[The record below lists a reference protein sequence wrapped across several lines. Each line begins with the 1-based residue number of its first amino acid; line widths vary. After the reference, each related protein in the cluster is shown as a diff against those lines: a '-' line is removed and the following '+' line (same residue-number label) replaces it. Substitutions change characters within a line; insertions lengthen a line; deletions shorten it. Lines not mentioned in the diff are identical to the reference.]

1 MSQVLLV
8 NDQINA
14 IMENPDVIPDILDWY
29 IDRTPDTPDINAIL
43 NDRNLYNT
51 SHNLFP
57 DMDQEYVTDDDN
69 DQEYDTDDDNSIIL
83 NVVNYM
89 QDITETPDII
99 VRHMVDVFVEPF
111 EVPTDE
117 EFICCVCMEDTEND
131 DFCALNC
138 NHTFCVSCVGHIHNN
153 GYGQNTCPLCREPI
167 ASIATQNN
175 TNKTKL
181 ETRRR

>member
-1 MSQVLLV
+1 MSQVLLA
-8 NDQINA
+8 NDQINE
-14 IMENPDVIPDILDWY
+14 IMENPDVIPDIIDWY
-29 IDRTPDTPDINAIL
+29 IDQTPETPDINAIL

-51 SHNLFP
+51 SHNLFH
-57 DMDQEYVTDDDN
+57 DMDQEYN
-69 DQEYDTDDDNSIIL
+69 DDNSIIA

-89 QDITETPDII
+89 QDITETQEII

-117 EFICCVCMEDTEND
+117 EFICCVCMEDTVND

-167 ASIATQNN
+167 TSIATQNN
-175 TNKTKL
+175 NNKTKL
-181 ETRRR
+181 EMRHR

>member
-51 SHNLFP
+51 SHNLFQ
-57 DMDQEYVTDDDN
+57 DMDQEYNTDDEWN
-69 DQEYDTDDDNSIIL
+69 DDNSIIM

-89 QDITETPDII
+89 QDK
-99 VRHMVDVFVEPF
+99 
-111 EVPTDE
+111 
-117 EFICCVCMEDTEND
+117 
-131 DFCALNC
+131 
-138 NHTFCVSCVGHIHNN
+138 
-153 GYGQNTCPLCREPI
+153 Q
-167 ASIATQNN
+167 
-175 TNKTKL
+175 K
-181 ETRRR
+181 RRT

>member
-29 IDRTPDTPDINAIL
+29 IDQTPDTPDINAIL

-51 SHNLFP
+51 SHSLFH
-57 DMDQEYVTDDDN
+57 DMDQEYN
-69 DQEYDTDDDNSIIL
+69 DDNSIIT

-89 QDITETPDII
+89 HDDNYVHGVTSVTDTPDII

-117 EFICCVCMEDTEND
+117 EFICCVCMEDTENN

-167 ASIATQNN
+167 TSIAAQNN

-181 ETRRR
+181 ETRHR